1 MPEVNTP
8 PCNYFNVVAL
18 SDCMLVWEAQKSRI
32 FGMNVGCRQKKKS
45 TWRVTSSHRSVL
57 LNTTLIWAAMN
68 YFPSYSIFS
77 SDKHLTFFTCFT
89 GFLRFLSTVSDSLG
103 KKQSC
108 FSFTKNQTTKGCKGL
123 YSQSWNLALISHVWL
138 ICS

>member
-18 SDCMLVWEAQKSRI
+18 SDCMLVWEAQKSHI
-32 FGMNVGCRQKKKS
+32 FGMNVGCRQKKKAHEGLHLPTDPCS
-45 TWRVTSSHRSVL
+45 WIQL
-57 LNTTLIWAAMN
+57 LFEQPWIIFRHTQYFHQISIWH
-68 YFPSYSIFS
+68 FS
-77 SDKHLTFFTCFT
+77 RFT